1 MNKRQKIVQG
11 RFINN
16 EEAVISELEK
26 TYTEALKDVEAKS
39 AKLYKEFEE
48 LTNALDD
55 VQDEA
60 EREILKSRIR
70 SKVYQKNYQDSLK
83 KQLNDTLDKMHEN
96 SFKTVSEYL
105 DKCYE
110 DGFVGTIYD
119 LQGQGIPMAFPIN
132 QEQVT
137 RAVQLDSK
145 ISNGLYAHMGENVA
159 DLKKHITAQVSR
171 GIATGMSYAQIARN
185 ISGKMTGNYNKPGG
199 SLAYAQRIART
210 EGHRIQCQA
219 TMDVCTEAKD
229 KGADVVKQ
237 WDSTL
242 DGHTRTSHK
251 GKLDGEVKEIDEP
264 FSNGLMFPGDPSG
277 TAAEVVNCRCALL
290 ERARWN
296 INSGFTKMNNFT
308 KELETFE
315 SPEAYDDFKKAFFSK
330 ENKQYMNY
338 VGDMEKKY
346 GTKNFEKLLGNMSD
360 KEYDKF
366 SLMTEKNPI
375 FIKKGIVNSS
385 KSGIMRMGVVRDAV
399 ESNSISLKI
408 NNEKQNRHIIG
419 SGGFIEGRSRL
430 NVNIDEAQ
438 KIINELSGTGEP
450 IFSKDEEWQRK
461 ERVVCS
467 KNVGVY
473 VNPETGEETI
483 TNKLMIM
490 YSKTGSH
497 IVPRKGDD

>member
-26 TYTEALKDVEAKS
+26 TYTEALKDVNAKS

-48 LTNALDD
+48 LTNTLDD
-55 VQDEA
+55 IEDEA

-70 SKVYQKNYQDSLK
+70 SKVYQRNYQEGLK
-83 KQLNDTLDKMHEN
+83 KQVSDTLDKMHEN

-110 DGFVGTIYD
+110 DGFVGTMYD
-119 LQGQGIPMAFPIN
+119 LQGQGIPMCFPID
-132 QEQVT
+132 QEAVT

-145 ISNGLYAHMGENVA
+145 ISNGLYSHMGEDVSM
-159 DLKKHITAQVSR
+159 LKKHITAQVSR

-185 ISGKMTGNYNKPGG
+185 LSGKMTGNYNKPGG
-199 SLAYAQRIART
+199 SFAYASRIART

-219 TMDVCTEAKD
+219 AMDACHNAKD
-229 KGADVVKQ
+229 RGCDVVKK

-242 DGHTRTSHK
+242 DGRTRDSHAMV
-251 GKLDGEVKEIDEP
+251 DGEVKELEEK

-277 TAAEVVNCRCALL
+277 RAAEVIHCRCALQEVFRL
-290 ERARWN
+290 DL
-296 INSGFTKMNNFT
+296 NSGFTKMNNFT
-308 KELETFE
+308 KQLETFE

-338 VGDMEKKY
+338 VSDMEKKY
-346 GTKNFEKLLGNMSD
+346 KTKNFEKLLGNMSD